1 MLKNL
6 TLIILLA
13 VAFETLQAQ
22 QVWTLSDCFE
32 YALENNRNLK
42 IEANSLGI
50 EQQELKRIKGNYL
63 PELSAGSTVSMN
75 YGRSIDP
82 ETNTY
87 SFNSNYSNSLSA
99 SASVQLFDG
108 LKRINELRAQKFAL
122 YVGEE
127 DYSAEENALL
137 MRVASAYFNL
147 LLTDKL
153 WFSAKEQLA
162 LSTKE
167 LSRIERLIEVGR
179 AAASDKVELESQLAS
194 AEYSEVM
201 TRNNKE
207 IALHQLCALLNL
219 ADRSLVVQNEL
230 NDERLIS
237 LHPKEAF
244 EIFQLASENLPR
256 IKALQNQVTSMEYNL
271 KAAKGLNIPTVSLY
285 GGISTGYNDQNSNS
299 YVTQLDD
306 NMSEYVQ
313 ASLQIPIFSRLY
325 NRTTIQK
332 SKLRLNSQQLKL
344 EQELEDVFHAIEK
357 VCLDYN
363 ASLEQLQS
371 ARKKQSLAES
381 AYTEMQRKFELGLA
395 NTTELFSAQTRLTI
409 STDEISRAEVN
420 LEIQKLWVRYYQ
432 TGTVQF

>member
-1 MLKNL
+1 MLKIW
-6 TLIILLA
+6 TLFIIGT
-13 VAFETLQAQ
+13 VALGTLQAQ
-22 QVWTLSDCFE
+22 EVWSLSDCFE
-32 YALENNRNLK
+32 YALANNRNLK
-42 IEANSLGI
+42 IEANTLGI

-63 PELSAGSTVSMN
+63 PALSAGSTVSMN

-99 SASVQLFDG
+99 SASFQIFDG

-127 DYSAEENALL
+127 NYSAEENALL
-137 MRVASAYFNL
+137 MRVASAYFDL
-147 LLTDKL
+147 LLTEKL
-153 WFSAKEQLA
+153 WLSSKEQLV
-162 LSTKE
+162 LSAKE
-167 LSRIERLIEVGR
+167 LSRIEKLIEVGR
-179 AAASDKVELESQLAS
+179 AAVSDRVELESQLSS

-201 TRNNKE
+201 TRNNRE
-207 IALHQLCALLNL
+207 LALHHLCALLNL
-219 ADRSLVVQNEL
+219 KDRSIVVQNEMS
-230 NDERLIS
+230 DEQLIS

-244 EIFQLASENLPR
+244 EIFKLASENLPR
-256 IKALQNQVTSMEYNL
+256 IKALQNQVISMEYDL
-271 KAAKGLNIPTVSLY
+271 KAVKGLNIPTLSLY
-285 GGISTGYNDQNSNS
+285 GGISTGYNDQNKNS

-325 NRTTIQK
+325 NRTSIQK
-332 SKLRLNSQQLKL
+332 SKLRLNSQQLRL
-344 EQELEDVFHAIEK
+344 EQELEDVYNAIEK

-371 ARKKQSLAES
+371 ARKKQALAET